1 MNTSA
6 SQLVLEIKQ
15 ICCQYLEE
23 VGSGGYRVWPK
34 SIRDRALLLCDL
46 VGSTKKAAEMCGLSK
61 ETIYQWRAEAKK
73 SHFKSLPVVSSDKSV
88 TVTAAKVLGE
98 KKLVHLG
105 SVTVTTPKGFVVA
118 GLNFEQALSFLKQ
131 FGGL

>member
-15 ICCQYLEE
+15 ICGQYLEE

-46 VGSTKKAAEMCGLSK
+46 VGSTKKAAEMCGISK

-73 SHFKSLPVVSSDKSV
+73 SHSKSFLNNK
-88 TVTAAKVLGE
+88 TRQWKVIC
-98 KKLVHLG
+98 
-105 SVTVTTPKGFVVA
+105 T
-118 GLNFEQALSFLKQ
+118 QWALSILSP
-131 FGGL
+131 